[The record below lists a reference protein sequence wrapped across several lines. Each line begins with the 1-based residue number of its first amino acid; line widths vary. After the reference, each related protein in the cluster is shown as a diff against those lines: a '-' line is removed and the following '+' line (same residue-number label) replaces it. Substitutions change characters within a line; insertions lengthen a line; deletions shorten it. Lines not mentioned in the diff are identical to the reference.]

1 MTNRNTN
8 KEKRKFT
15 LKYFNGIT
23 KSAELLRME
32 GLTSTEKDV
41 YAFYENITNHWGMG
55 KCIVPTWEV
64 AYWLGFDEQKVKRAK
79 RKLKEMGLIE
89 TGLDRRK
96 GFAHG
101 VGVKTNPMGQNLPI
115 ANNTPYGS
123 EMTYSTYGSNLTY
136 SEEEPYG
143 SEMTYSNG
151 EPTTSTNEEKDQN
164 DTHYGSPVTYST
176 YGSKMNHKNLNQLKG
191 LNSFNDQLPNVH
203 AGKEQLLNNS
213 NWVLEEPE
221 VEEKDV
227 KDSILYLNVHG
238 KEPYINLEHN
248 PERLLREVVSKFLSI
263 GGNNP
268 QPYDSEYN
276 TDLCMLYYIQ
286 QANVT
291 KEYKLEMAS
300 LCWRVREAQ

>member
-64 AYWLGFDEQKVKRAK
+64 AYWLGIDEQKVKRAK

-115 ANNTPYGS
+115 ANDTHYGS

-136 SEEEPYG
+136 SEDEPYG

-164 DTHYGSPVTYST
+164 DAHYGSPVTYST

-191 LNSFNDQLPNVH
+191 LNSLNV
-203 AGKEQLLNNS
+203 QLLDVQLKDTLS
-213 NWVLEEPE
+213 NYHWVLEEPE
-221 VEEKDV
+221 VELKDIKSSV
-227 KDSILYLNVHG
+227 LYLNVYG
-238 KEPYINLEHN
+238 QEPYIDLENN
-248 PERLLREVVSKFLSI
+248 PERFLEEVSKTFLSI

-268 QPYDSEYN
+268 QPFDDTYN

-291 KEYKLEMAS
+291 QEFKLKTAS